1 MNVQAMKD
9 FVEDHGVVMMKADNT
24 NYPPD
29 IQELLLKLGNK
40 TRQLPFYAIFPAG
53 RANKP
58 VVMFGLYTGPGAF
71 IDKLKELDA
80 ASNAMA
86 VSASK

>member
-1 MNVQAMKD
+1 M
-9 FVEDHGVVMMKADNT
+9 
-24 NYPPD
+24 
-29 IQELLLKLGNK
+29 GNK

-58 VVMFGLYTGPGAF
+58 VVMFGLYTGTGAF
-71 IDKLKELDA
+71 IDKLKELGA
-80 ASNAMA
+80 TSNTMA

>member
-9 FVEDHGVVMMKADNT
+9 FVEAHDIVMMKADKT
-24 NYPPD
+24 KASPD
-29 IQELLLKLGNK
+29 IDELLLKLGNK
-40 TRQLPFYAIFPAG
+40 TKQIPFYAIFPAG

-58 VVMFGLYTGPGAF
+58 VVMFGLYAGPGAF
-71 IDKLKELDA
+71 IDKLKELGA
-80 ASNAMA
+80 TSNTMA